1 MRGLMWM
8 MYVALL
14 TGSCVMIDL
23 HQLKK
28 RRDLDEGVVVEGM
41 YLGMCLSVVLA
52 SVLHFNVCLGIFL
65 GLLVGGTFGISLQTS
80 KNKDKKKMIWG
91 DHLFTFQGSPC
102 IQEWS

>member
-41 YLGMCLSVVLA
+41 YLGMCLSVV
-52 SVLHFNVCLGIFL
+52 
-65 GLLVGGTFGISLQTS
+65 
-80 KNKDKKKMIWG
+80 
-91 DHLFTFQGSPC
+91 
-102 IQEWS
+102 

>member
-28 RRDLDEGVVVEGM
+28 DGILTKV
-41 YLGMCLSVVLA
+41 LLSKG
-52 SVLHFNVCLGIFL
+52 C
-65 GLLVGGTFGISLQTS
+65 T
-80 KNKDKKKMIWG
+80 
-91 DHLFTFQGSPC
+91 
-102 IQEWS
+102 